1 MNRKF
6 LIIILT
12 VFAHICVAQEEVF
25 FNDINIDKKDIKVS
39 KKLHGFEFGI
49 DAIRI
54 LPSFYS
60 ARNFGSIVSNINYF
74 HENRI
79 AQTLSLHKSIG
90 FENSFYNQRLINAND
105 QSGGEYSSTTGYSND
120 SKFRYNMSINAIV
133 EPRWYFGHVRRY
145 VEDKSTENNSG
156 WYLSL
161 PIALQSNIVQCRELE
176 QDNLFKEN
184 YNFIVAIGPNI
195 GYRKSLSGN
204 WFLEASFGYTP
215 INYRFNDT
223 DFYGFRRIR
232 LASDMLNID
241 SYSTKLKIAYIIK

>member
-1 MNRKF
+1 MNQKF

-25 FNDINIDKKDIKVS
+25 FNDINIDKKDVKVS
-39 KKLHGFEFGI
+39 EKLHGFEFGI

-79 AQTLSLHKSIG
+79 AQTLTLHKSIG

-105 QSGGEYSSTTGYSND
+105 QSESEYSTSGYSHV

-133 EPRWYFGHVRRY
+133 EPRWYFGHIRRY

-161 PIALQSNIVQCRELE
+161 PIALQSNIVQYRELE
-176 QDNLFKEN
+176 QDNLFKEK

-215 INYRFNDT
+215 IHYRFNDT
-223 DFYGFRRIR
+223 NAYGFRRSR